1 MRRVVVTGLG
11 ALSPCGLNLSANWTS
26 MVEGRSGIGPITR
39 FDASGWPV
47 RIAGEV
53 KGFDPEQ
60 AVGKKEARRMDR
72 FCQLA
77 IAAADEA
84 VTHAGLDVNQLDP
97 ERLGVYVGTG
107 VGGIEEIFAGHAD
120 FVAQG
125 WRGLSPFFIPKA
137 LTNLAAGHIA
147 MRHNAQGPSLC
158 VSTACASG
166 NHSLGE
172 AWRTIRQGDADVI
185 LAGGAEAAITPT
197 AFAGFMVMKALSKF
211 NDDPFRASRPF
222 DADRDGFVMGEGAA
236 VLVLEALEHAQARG
250 ATIYGEILGYGLT
263 NDAHHLT
270 APAPGG
276 RGAAGCMRMAL
287 RSAGLG
293 PADVDYINAHGT
305 STPQNDSTETT
316 AIRVVFGDHA
326 DSLMV
331 SSTKAVTGHL
341 LGAAGGIEAVAT
353 VLALHHGVVP
363 PTATWETRD
372 AECDLDYVPKTAR
385 EVPIRRAISNSFGF
399 GGTNASVVFGR
410 FES

>member
-11 ALSPCGLNLSANWTS
+11 ALSPCGLNLGDNWSS

-39 FDASGWPV
+39 FDPTGWPV
-47 RIAGEV
+47 RFAGEV
-53 KGFDPEQ
+53 KGFDPDA
-60 AVGKKEARRMDR
+60 AVGRKEARRMDR

-84 VTHAGLDVNQLDP
+84 ARHAGLPGAQLDP
-97 ERLGVYVGTG
+97 ERFGVYVGTG
-107 VGGIEEIFAGHAD
+107 IGGIEEIFTGHSD
-120 FVAQG
+120 FVSQG
-125 WRGLSPFFIPKA
+125 WKGLSPFFIPKA

-172 AWRTIRQGDADVI
+172 AWRVIRQGDADVI

-211 NDDPFRASRPF
+211 NDDPARASRPF

-236 VLVLEALEHAQARG
+236 VLVLESLEHAQARG

-287 RSAGLG
+287 RSAGLN
-293 PADVDYINAHGT
+293 PSDVQYINAHGT

-316 AIRVVFGDHA
+316 AIRAVFGEHA
-326 DSLMV
+326 DKLMV

-363 PTATWETRD
+363 PTATWETPD
-372 AECDLDYVPKTAR
+372 PECDLDYVPKTAR

>member
-11 ALSPCGLNLSANWTS
+11 ALSPCGLNLGDNWSS

-39 FDASGWPV
+39 FDPTGWPV
-47 RIAGEV
+47 RFAGEV
-53 KGFDPEQ
+53 KGFDPDA

-84 VTHAGLDVNQLDP
+84 AQHAGLPGAKLDP
-97 ERLGVYVGTG
+97 ERFGVYVGTG
-107 VGGIEEIFAGHAD
+107 IGGIEEIFAGHSD
-120 FVAQG
+120 FVSQG
-125 WRGLSPFFIPKA
+125 WKGLSPFFIPKA

-172 AWRTIRQGDADVI
+172 AWRVIRQGDADVI

-211 NDDPFRASRPF
+211 NDDPARASRPF

-236 VLVLEALEHAQARG
+236 VLVLESLEHAQARG

-287 RSAGLG
+287 RSAGLN
-293 PADVDYINAHGT
+293 PSDVQYINAHGT

-316 AIRVVFGDHA
+316 AIRAVFGDHA
-326 DSLMV
+326 DKLMV

-363 PTATWETRD
+363 PTATWETPD
-372 AECDLDYVPKTAR
+372 PECDLDYVPKTAR